1 MKRSPGKNIKIF
13 LEGGLFS
20 TGSEPEDTTVTGF
33 LSDALGGDASDTV
46 HWKFWN
52 QENFL
57 GGLIWNEAQYLMTSK
72 TECHDVPL
80 MQVLPST

>member
-1 MKRSPGKNIKIF
+1 M
-13 LEGGLFS
+13 
-20 TGSEPEDTTVTGF
+20 VTGF

-57 GGLIWNEAQYLMTSK
+57 GELIWNNGHYLRGSK
-72 TECHDVPL
+72 SGWHDVPL

>member
-1 MKRSPGKNIKIF
+1 M
-13 LEGGLFS
+13 
-20 TGSEPEDTTVTGF
+20 TGF

-57 GGLIWNEAQYLMTSK
+57 GELIWNEAKYLRGSK
-72 TECHDVPL
+72 TGQHGVPL
-80 MQVLPST
+80 MRVLPLKKV